1 MNGTQAHSAILFLNT
16 CSLTKGRG
24 GEPHYDE
31 AEAITSSVRAEM
43 GRRLRA
49 RREEVRSLVRGN
61 RELEWQGVPLADLEF
76 NHELARGV
84 DFGGRHTAAY
94 LPAIDRYQG
103 RFFQALGDGGRQ
115 ALRGRRHGALIVSGL
130 YGIARPT
137 EGIQL
142 YSCPLSAEV
151 AETWDRDS
159 LLTDLLSEYID
170 RYNVLRV
177 FDLLAIDAYRQLI
190 DWQQIRDSGTDVLH
204 CFDAMA
210 SGESALTSFG
220 IFLATHLLH
229 RTEDSLIDLSDGD
242 RVENIVFRS
251 SMATPTGFPKEF
263 ASLIAAQQE
272 RHIWQPRHPG
282 EDVRELVRGGNPDR
296 SPSMERR
303 DGWRWQFTLAR
314 EFRRDLRQ
322 RPHLFEQSIRA
333 LMEVCDSPMSARSNT
348 VRPLGNE
355 LRGMW
360 RYQMGDFRLIYQPD
374 RERRVVHFLA
384 LRPRAE
390 AYE

>member
-1 MNGTQAHSAILFLNT
+1 MQAHSAILFLNT
-16 CSLTKGRG
+16 CSLTKRRG

-31 AEAITSSVRAEM
+31 TEAITSSVRAEL
-43 GRRLRA
+43 GSRLRA
-49 RREEVRSLVRGN
+49 RREAVRGLVKGN
-61 RELEWQGVPLADLEF
+61 RELKWQGVPLADLEF
-76 NHELARGV
+76 NHDLAKGV
-84 DFGGRHTAAY
+84 DFGGRHTAAF

-130 YGIARPT
+130 YGIVRPT

-220 IFLATHLLH
+220 MFLASYLLDH
-229 RTEDSLIDLSDGD
+229 TEDSLIDLSDGD

-251 SMATPTGFPKEF
+251 SMVTPAGFPEEF
-263 ASLIAAQQE
+263 AALIAA
-272 RHIWQPRHPG
+272 
-282 EDVRELVRGGNPDR
+282 
-296 SPSMERR
+296 
-303 DGWRWQFTLAR
+303 
-314 EFRRDLRQ
+314 
-322 RPHLFEQSIRA
+322 
-333 LMEVCDSPMSARSNT
+333 
-348 VRPLGNE
+348 
-355 LRGMW
+355 
-360 RYQMGDFRLIYQPD
+360 
-374 RERRVVHFLA
+374 
-384 LRPRAE
+384 
-390 AYE
+390 